1 MEQKYKDWNLF
12 RCICKPLTIDRII
25 FNITGLC
32 EGYDQSI
39 SMRKYIVV
47 LQISYHGKQILS
59 EFCCKIECHKPFSTL
74 NYECSHAV
82 TNNTSII
89 PAQTKYYYYQIF
101 PVAVRWIF
109 GCWWKFITYD
119 GFIYSHKKK
128 SCGGNFTKP
137 SRNATHSS
145 SKWQMHVFHS
155 D

>member
-1 MEQKYKDWNLF
+1 M
-12 RCICKPLTIDRII
+12 RRIWSVHFDEKI
-25 FNITGLC
+25 YCHDPYF
-32 EGYDQSI
+32 I
-39 SMRKYIVV
+39 SWETKV
-47 LQISYHGKQILS
+47 QILS

-155 D
+155 DSKNSSWIFLEISYRK